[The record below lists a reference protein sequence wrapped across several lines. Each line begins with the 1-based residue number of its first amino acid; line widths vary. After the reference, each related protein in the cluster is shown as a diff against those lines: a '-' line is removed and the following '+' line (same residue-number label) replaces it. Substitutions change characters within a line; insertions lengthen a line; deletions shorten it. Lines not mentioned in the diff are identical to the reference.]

1 MRPWIIVSSSAIF
14 AVVVAA
20 ATAVPALLHAPPAEI
35 APILLQHL
43 PAFAVVSL
51 AVYALLAML
60 LVTAGMLAGA
70 LRARQYLAPGQ
81 RARMVALGVEGVG
94 QPVPRLIAALTRR
107 GRTDAGTVL
116 QPRFAPDEARSEIA
130 RLHYFSLARSHFFS
144 AMIVLAG
151 IIGLG
156 LAQDHASSS
165 TAAPA
170 ATGASGAIP
179 TISAILVFVGLVLL
193 TLLGRIAIDVTTEPL
208 LEAVSELPAKRVEFD
223 ALRLAVEA
231 LERVSVSGERAPP
244 AQVQFPEQL
253 AAAVEDGHHALVEA
267 VSRLSENTQTLETV
281 IRSSVETIETTMR
294 TSVDDHHSALDV
306 SAFSELKSAVEELT
320 AALQKLPTA
329 PERAEPAIVP
339 ADPDPSRRRAPPP
352 RLAGELRRL
361 LQEIDA
367 G

>member
-20 ATAVPALLHAPPAEI
+20 ATAVPALLNAPPAEI

-156 LAQDHASSS
+156 LAQDHASLPFS
-165 TAAPA
+165 
-170 ATGASGAIP
+170 SGAIP

-320 AALQKLPTA
+320 AALQKLPAA